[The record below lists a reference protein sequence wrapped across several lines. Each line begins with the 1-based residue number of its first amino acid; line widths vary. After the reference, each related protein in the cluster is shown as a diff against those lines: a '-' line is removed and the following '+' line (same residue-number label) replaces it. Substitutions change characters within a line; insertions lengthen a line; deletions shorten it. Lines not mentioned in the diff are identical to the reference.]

1 MISGTLLV
9 QLLGVFLFSI
19 AAEYRYLLIFF
30 YAPLLL
36 LPMVLVRAAGQT
48 PPRAQAAA

>member
-36 LPMVLVRAAGQT
+36 LPMILSGAPGQA